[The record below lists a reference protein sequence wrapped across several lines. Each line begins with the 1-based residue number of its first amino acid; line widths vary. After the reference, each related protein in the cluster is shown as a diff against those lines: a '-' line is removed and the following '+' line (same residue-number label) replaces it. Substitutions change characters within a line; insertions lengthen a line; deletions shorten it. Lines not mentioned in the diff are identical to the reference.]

1 MSKQCPHCGSYNT
14 EAAIDNY
21 VGRGMVNIGRAALAI
36 GASLI
41 GSLGGPTTG
50 KVFAMGTWKN
60 TDPGEF
66 KGHRCCNCGEEF
78 V

>member
-1 MSKQCPHCGSYNT
+1 MSKKCPYCKSYNT
-14 EAAIDNY
+14 EAAIGNY
-21 VGRGMVNIGRAALAI
+21 VERGVINAGRAALAI

-50 KVFAMGTWKN
+50 KVFGYGTWKN

-66 KGHRCCNCGEEF
+66 KGHHCCECGRDF
-78 V
+78 